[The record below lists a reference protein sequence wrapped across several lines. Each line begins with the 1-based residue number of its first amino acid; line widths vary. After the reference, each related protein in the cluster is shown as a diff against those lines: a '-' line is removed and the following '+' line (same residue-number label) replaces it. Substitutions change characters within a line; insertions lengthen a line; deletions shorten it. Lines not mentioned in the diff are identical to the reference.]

1 MREVLTVRV
10 RIKETYEVHGQRGLA
25 RMILFDGEGE
35 GSGFYGKI
43 LPGGVDTQQVHDDG
57 KLELS
62 ARYMLEGTDGSGKSC
77 LVFIENVGIA
87 NDKGYIEKTH
97 PKIRTNSTT
106 LSWLETSVL
115 LGTISAWEK
124 GVIIHIYKET
134 NKHFGRSVVMVKS
147 FEANPS
153 QFDHANE
160 TYPQK
165 KLSV

>member
-25 RMILFDGEGE
+25 RMIIFDGEGE

-87 NDKGYIEKTH
+87 NDKGYIEKTY

-124 GVIIHIYKET
+124 GVIIHIY
-134 NKHFGRSVVMVKS
+134 
-147 FEANPS
+147 
-153 QFDHANE
+153 
-160 TYPQK
+160 
-165 KLSV
+165 LSNQ

>member
-62 ARYMLEGTDGSGKSC
+62 ARYMLEIGRASC
-77 LVFIENVGIA
+77 RERV
-87 NDKGYIEKTH
+87 
-97 PKIRTNSTT
+97 
-106 LSWLETSVL
+106 
-115 LGTISAWEK
+115 
-124 GVIIHIYKET
+124 
-134 NKHFGRSVVMVKS
+134 
-147 FEANPS
+147 
-153 QFDHANE
+153 
-160 TYPQK
+160 
-165 KLSV
+165 

>member
-43 LPGGVDTQQVHDDG
+43 LPGGVDT
-57 KLELS
+57 
-62 ARYMLEGTDGSGKSC
+62 GKSC

-124 GVIIHIYKET
+124 GVIIHIY
-134 NKHFGRSVVMVKS
+134 
-147 FEANPS
+147 
-153 QFDHANE
+153 
-160 TYPQK
+160 
-165 KLSV
+165 LSNQ

>member
-10 RIKETYEVHGQRGLA
+10 RIKETYEVHGQHGLA

-43 LPGGVDTQQVHDDG
+43 LPGGVDTQQVRDDG

-62 ARYMLEGTDGSGKSC
+62 ARYMLEGTDSSGKPC

-87 NDKGYIEKTH
+87 NDKSYIEKTH

-124 GVIIHIYKET
+124 GVIIHISKECI
-134 NKHFGRSVVMVKS
+134 
-147 FEANPS
+147 
-153 QFDHANE
+153 
-160 TYPQK
+160 
-165 KLSV
+165 

>member
-1 MREVLTVRV
+1 
-10 RIKETYEVHGQRGLA
+10 
-25 RMILFDGEGE
+25 MILFDGEGE

-62 ARYMLEGTDGSGKSC
+62 ARYMLEGTDGCGKSC

-124 GVIIHIYKET
+124 GVIIHIYL
-134 NKHFGRSVVMVKS
+134 S
-147 FEANPS
+147 S
-153 QFDHANE
+153 Q
-160 TYPQK
+160 
-165 KLSV
+165 

>member
-1 MREVLTVRV
+1 MGNVVWHEWFYLTAKERVLDFM
-10 RIKETYEVHGQRGLA
+10 A
-25 RMILFDGEGE
+25 RFSLGA
-35 GSGFYGKI
+35 
-43 LPGGVDTQQVHDDG
+43 QQVHDDG

-87 NDKGYIEKTH
+87 NVKGYIEKTH

-124 GVIIHIYKET
+124 GVIIHIYL
-134 NKHFGRSVVMVKS
+134 S
-147 FEANPS
+147 S
-153 QFDHANE
+153 Q
-160 TYPQK
+160 
-165 KLSV
+165 